1 MVWGKLLL
9 QTFHLVERRSQG
21 LIGCKSKKI
30 VPIRQSINYGKTYPY
45 YGKGGFL
52 ANLSPMSKKSR
63 TFALRNIVEYFLAFF
78 NYICFTSPI
87 MAFIETNNIK
97 GDVFGGITAGI
108 VALPLALA
116 FGIHAF
122 GGVDSPEASSMGALA
137 GLVGATLLGF
147 FAALFG
153 GTHSQISGPTGPMTV
168 ITASIVSGAWASSQ
182 GNISAVLLS
191 MSLAGIFCGLFQ
203 VLFGLIRIGK
213 YVRYIPYP
221 VLSGFMSGIGVIII
235 LQQLYPIIG
244 KKSPASTLDMI
255 LNFPAAFAEGISV
268 PALLLGLAC
277 IALIILVPKV
287 TKKVPATLVALVV
300 VTVVSLF
307 TGLDSALTIGNIPA
321 GLPMPFFTKVQLDGI
336 DWMVVIKASL
346 VPGLT
351 LAGLG
356 SIDTLLTS
364 VMADN
369 ITKTKHNSN
378 QELIGQGI
386 GNAVAGL
393 FCGLAG
399 AGATMRTVVNVK
411 SGGRTQLS
419 GMIHAALLLAI
430 LLGLGSLVKY
440 VPLSV
445 LAGILI
451 TVGWGIIDFRGF
463 KDLRRIPKSDAFVM
477 IVVFLMTVFVDLLTA
492 VGIGM
497 VIACVLFMKRAGDLV
512 EDGYSSKELST
523 FDKESP
529 WEDEK
534 DMPKDIHHHIYIE
547 RLDGPIF
554 FGSITGFQRVM
565 HDIPKDAKIVIIRMR
580 RVPFMDQS
588 GVYAMET
595 AIKDLQAQGVKVLM
609 TIIQPQP
616 RYMLENHRIIPML
629 IPQENTFETF
639 EDCTN
644 YLKTL

>member
-1 MVWGKLLL
+1 
-9 QTFHLVERRSQG
+9 
-21 LIGCKSKKI
+21 
-30 VPIRQSINYGKTYPY
+30 
-45 YGKGGFL
+45 
-52 ANLSPMSKKSR
+52 
-63 TFALRNIVEYFLAFF
+63 
-78 NYICFTSPI
+78 

-116 FGIHAF
+116 FGIQAF
-122 GGVDSPEASSMGALA
+122 SGVDSPEASSMGALA

-182 GNISAVLLS
+182 GNISAVILS

-203 VLFGLIRIGK
+203 VIFGLIRIGK

-235 LQQLYPIIG
+235 LQQIYPIIG

-255 LNFPAAFAEGISV
+255 INFPAALADGVSV
-268 PALLLGLAC
+268 IALALGLAC
-277 IALIILVPKV
+277 ISLIVLVPKV
-287 TKKVPATLVALVV
+287 TKKVPATLVALIA

-307 TGLDSALTIGNIPA
+307 TNLDSSLTIGNIPA

-336 DWMVVIKASL
+336 DWASVLEASL

-364 VMADN
+364 VVADN

-386 GNAVAGL
+386 GNAVSGL

-411 SGGRTQLS
+411 SGGRTQIS
-419 GMIHAALLLAI
+419 GMIHAVLLLAI

-463 KDLRRIPKSDAFVM
+463 KDILRIPKSDAFVM
-477 IVVFLMTVFVDLLTA
+477 MVVFLMTVFVDLLTA

-512 EDGYSSKELST
+512 ENSYSAKALDT

-534 DMPKDIHHHIYIE
+534 DIPEEIRNRIYIE

-565 HDIPKDAKIVIIRMR
+565 HDIPTNVKIVIIRMR

-595 AIKDLQAQGVKVLM
+595 AIKDLQAKGIKVLM

-616 RYMLENHRIIPML
+616 RYMLENHHIIPIL
-629 IPQENTFETF
+629 IPKENTFETF
-639 EDCTN
+639 EECTE
-644 YLKTL
+644 YLKGL

>member
-1 MVWGKLLL
+1 
-9 QTFHLVERRSQG
+9 
-21 LIGCKSKKI
+21 
-30 VPIRQSINYGKTYPY
+30 
-45 YGKGGFL
+45 
-52 ANLSPMSKKSR
+52 
-63 TFALRNIVEYFLAFF
+63 
-78 NYICFTSPI
+78 

-356 SIDTLLTS
+356 SIDTLLKS
-364 VMADN
+364 VVADN

-595 AIKDLQAQGVKVLM
+595 AIKDLQTQGVKVLM

>member
-1 MVWGKLLL
+1 
-9 QTFHLVERRSQG
+9 
-21 LIGCKSKKI
+21 
-30 VPIRQSINYGKTYPY
+30 
-45 YGKGGFL
+45 
-52 ANLSPMSKKSR
+52 
-63 TFALRNIVEYFLAFF
+63 
-78 NYICFTSPI
+78 

-116 FGIHAF
+116 FGIQAF
-122 GGVDSPEASSMGALA
+122 GGVDSPGASSMGALA

-168 ITASIVSGAWASSQ
+168 ITASIVSGEWASSQ

-255 LNFPAAFAEGISV
+255 LNFPATIAEGISV

-336 DWMVVIKASL
+336 DWMVVVKASL

-364 VMADN
+364 VVADN

>member
-1 MVWGKLLL
+1 
-9 QTFHLVERRSQG
+9 
-21 LIGCKSKKI
+21 
-30 VPIRQSINYGKTYPY
+30 
-45 YGKGGFL
+45 
-52 ANLSPMSKKSR
+52 
-63 TFALRNIVEYFLAFF
+63 
-78 NYICFTSPI
+78 

-116 FGIHAF
+116 FGIQAF
-122 GGVDSPEASSMGALA
+122 GGVDSPGASSMGALA

-255 LNFPAAFAEGISV
+255 LNFPATIAEGISV

-364 VMADN
+364 VVADN